1 MTFVCPHCHEA
12 GIQFG
17 NRACPNCGFSL
28 GVPHL
33 FKYYACRAG
42 HWLRTR
48 LQEATAVQC
57 LQCHTPN
64 PINAKKCRAC
74 GTPIT
79 VGAVTDASLRPVQE
93 GMDRLAKVGPSR
105 SARRV
110 AQIVYLALSIWL
122 LTRSISMVH
131 SEFSF
136 DFVFD
141 SIVVSVVVGAVA
153 VLLFAWLMPS
163 AILVA
168 FHRRATWMTKLAV
181 LCNGLTACMWLLQQ
195 RSDWWHAGVILAAV
209 IGVLFLAARVLTTFV
224 WPAVSQVGQVF
235 RDIQGSSFN
244 PSRPQGRRAR
254 RD

>member
-28 GVPHL
+28 GVLHL

-48 LQEATAVQC
+48 LQEATAIQC

-64 PINAKKCRAC
+64 PINARKCGAC

-122 LTRSISMVH
+122 LKWSISRI
-131 SEFSF
+131 ETAFPF
-136 DFVFD
+136 ELVFN
-141 SIVVSVVVGAVA
+141 IILVSVAVGAVLIL
-153 VLLFAWLMPS
+153 VLAWLVPS
-163 AILVA
+163 TILVA
-168 FHRRATWMTKLAV
+168 FHRRASWITKLAV
-181 LCNGLTACMWLLQQ
+181 LCNGFTLPLWLLQH
-195 RSDWWHAGVILAAV
+195 SSEWWRPASILACV
-209 IGVLFLAARVLTTFV
+209 ITTIFLAARVLTLLV
-224 WPAVSQVGQVF
+224 WPVASQVGQIF
-235 RDIQGSSFN
+235 REIQGSSFN